1 MEYER
6 KKREQNPVLAICY
19 DFDKTLSPENMQ
31 QGYIE
36 SVTGDDVDKF
46 WRESNTLA
54 SENDMD
60 RNLAYM
66 YKMIKEAHGRLIVNK
81 KALQEYGNKVRLYNG
96 VTGWFDRI
104 RLYGK
109 NQNVKVEHYIISSG
123 LKEMIEGTTIAR
135 NGAFEKIYA
144 SSFYYDDQGVA
155 EWPAQAVNYTSKTQF
170 LFRIEK
176 GVLDIN
182 DSDGVNKYFKPEEIR
197 IPFRNIVYIGDSETD
212 IPCMKL
218 VNTYGGH
225 SIGVYDPDIEDKSQV
240 FKMLRDNRIRYFAPA
255 DYSEGLKL
263 DTLVKAIIDKT
274 ATYEI
279 LENRHFK
286 DAAQAMNDIL

>member
-6 KKREQNPVLAICY
+6 KRKEGNPVLAICY

-46 WRESNTLA
+46 WQESNTLA
-54 SENDMD
+54 SDNDMD

-66 YKMIKEAHGRLIVNK
+66 YKMIKKAHGRLIVNK
-81 KALQEYGNKVRLYNG
+81 KALQDYGNKVRLYNG

-104 RLYGK
+104 RLYGENK
-109 NQNVKVEHYIISSG
+109 NVKVEHYIISSG

-155 EWPAQAVNYTSKTQF
+155 VWPAQAVNYTSKTQF

-218 VNTYGGH
+218 VNTYRGH

-255 DYSEGLKL
+255 DYSEGLEL
-263 DTLVKAIIDKT
+263 DALVKAIIDKT

-279 LENRHFK
+279 LENRHYK
-286 DAAQAMNDIL
+286 NAKEAMQN